1 MVNSIIDGI
10 SIKLGEVFGE
20 NIDIYS
26 ESIKQGF
33 KEPCFFIKTV
43 STSEDKMLASRYFR
57 NNSFDI
63 HYFPSENSEKNKEM
77 LNIAEDLYLNMEF
90 ISLVNGDELYGHKL
104 KHEIIDDVL
113 HFQIN
118 YDMFIKKPST
128 KLDNMENISLSQ
140 NTKG

>member
-10 SIKLGEVFGE
+10 SIKLGEVFE
-20 NIDIYS
+20 DIDIYS
-26 ESIKQGF
+26 ESVKQGF

-63 HYFPSENSEKNKEM
+63 HYFPSKNSEINKEM

-104 KHEIIDDVL
+104 KHKIIDDVL

-128 KLDNMENISLSQ
+128 KLDNMENINLSQ